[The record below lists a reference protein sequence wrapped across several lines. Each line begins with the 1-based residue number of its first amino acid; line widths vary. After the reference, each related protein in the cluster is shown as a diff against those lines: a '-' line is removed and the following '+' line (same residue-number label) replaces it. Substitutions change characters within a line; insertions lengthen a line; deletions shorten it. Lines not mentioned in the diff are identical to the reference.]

1 VLSRIR
7 SGGERKGGQ
16 DGRTPQIPPTGP
28 AGPARSVP
36 KLSLPPAG
44 TRRWVARRKAQ
55 VVEAVLNGKL
65 KLDEALARYELSIE
79 EFSLWKRRFYR
90 SGVEGLR
97 MASRVR
103 HD

>member
-1 VLSRIR
+1 MADRRNSSR
-7 SGGERKGGQ
+7 
-16 DGRTPQIPPTGP
+16 
-28 AGPARSVP
+28 PARAARAVP
-36 KLSLPPAG
+36 TPDLPPAG

-55 VVEAVLNGKL
+55 VVEAVQSGKL
-65 KLDEALARYELSIE
+65 KLGEALRRYELSIE

-97 MASRVR
+97 MGPRLR

>member
-1 VLSRIR
+1 MADRRNSRR
-7 SGGERKGGQ
+7 EATAER
-16 DGRTPQIPPTGP
+16 IPI
-28 AGPARSVP
+28 ASE
-36 KLSLPPAG
+36 SNLPPAG

-55 VVEAVLNGKL
+55 VVEAVQSGMLR
-65 KLDEALARYELSIE
+65 LDEALGRYELSIE

-97 MASRVR
+97 MGPRPR

>member
-1 VLSRIR
+1 MADRRNSRR
-7 SGGERKGGQ
+7 PAPAAV
-16 DGRTPQIPPTGP
+16 TPT
-28 AGPARSVP
+28 ALES
-36 KLSLPPAG
+36 SLPPAG

-55 VVEAVLNGKL
+55 VVEAVLSGKL
-65 KLDEALARYELSIE
+65 KLGEALRRYELSIE

-97 MASRVR
+97 MGPRPR